1 MLVYQRVQTTIIPV
15 RSDEMFLLKKA
26 PYCPGIGFIYF
37 GWKYCSGVF
46 NYGGMSLLRIE
57 DPTWHRMT
65 LLGDFGLFE
74 D

>member
-1 MLVYQRVQTTIIPV
+1 MSWDWLHLFWVEI
-15 RSDEMFLLKKA
+15 L
-26 PYCPGIGFIYF
+26 
-37 GWKYCSGVF
+37 SGVF

-74 D
+74 DYAMFDDQLGMNSDSPTQSDFVQIG